1 MSGYKKD
8 YTMSDDKVYN
18 KLGKIV
24 SMLDDLQ
31 ETGCFEP
38 GYTQPVYRIVVT
50 GPNGAGKD
58 SFINCL
64 FGYSFLP
71 ANCKSKRQ
79 MEIRFM
85 HSLEDVSP
93 MVQIEEVPNKKFT
106 HFPDC
111 SKKIAEIQNGT
122 NDSNGGTSI
131 RMTLTSNTSA
141 DMYVI
146 STCEQ
151 DTGNQSANTL
161 LREALAPSSN
171 FIVLVMEAIY
181 LNDDFKQKR
190 DHWFNLIR
198 NFDSNLQRT
207 MVVFTKCDVLPNNF
221 NYNKIKAF
229 LRESNDVFSPKYGFV
244 CVKTNFMAH
253 VEPSDHARMEREY
266 FCNHKTFGY
275 LNIND
280 YFTLDTAGEKIT
292 KWIYEANEFK
302 KTMSY
307 AYNQMQERIKFVD
320 AELEKFGKDFL
331 DFSTQRKDLFL
342 QGMMNVFCQTVEKA
356 FSGNCDVE
364 EYNLSN
370 VKISSLYSEFLEK
383 FIDYKPSISFKNE
396 KIIEAI
402 QKTEGCGLS
411 GFPNGDVIYALLDEK
426 LEELREEINT
436 FSEDIYATVNQLFKT
451 IINRFFAR
459 FPKALNPIE
468 ELIISFLD
476 QEFNKT
482 KKLFND
488 LAEMNFTYLY
498 VDELSKEY
506 KTLIQD
512 SLLKKGLQI
521 QTTSDANNTNYL
533 FNKDTKD
540 LSFFKANK
548 DKDKDSYYQ
557 GLANYVKSLVDF
569 IYSEMIRNL
578 REYIPKAAGNF
589 FIKSLKTNMNFYL
602 LQYISKNPE
611 MCDDLEE
618 DQDVAQ
624 KRAYYIDAQKKLKK
638 INKAVGVDE
647 QLSKY
652 FKEDNTKIIENILQQ
667 QGISAQNAQEN
678 TEDKDKKPQKSG
690 ISINDI
696 GVPPKK
702 EPSNNISQA
711 TKNNLFGSKSSKT
724 NNLFGNL
731 TQSKSESTPSQ
742 KKNTTNLFGP
752 APNTNTNTNN
762 NTNNKKPENTNN
774 QTPKTNNL
782 FGSIGSTISKGA
794 SNLFGSLNPNK
805 TTPKTTQPNQTNQ
818 TNQTNPKPKDLNVNL
833 KVETKEGNK
842 GANVKVN
849 VDPKE
854 AMNFFNKNKQNLPT
868 GQQAANAAQKVTTN
882 PTTNNAGKK
891 SNANALANLFGSKK

>member
-229 LRESNDVFSPKYGFV
+229 LHESNDVFSPKYGFV

-307 AYNQMQERIKFVD
+307 AYNQMQERMKFVD

-331 DFSTQRKDLFL
+331 DFSSQRKDLFL

-521 QTTSDANNTNYL
+521 QTTSDGNNTNYL

-667 QGISAQNAQEN
+667 QGISAQNSQEN

-724 NNLFGNL
+724 NNLFGNP

-833 KVETKEGNK
+833 KIDTKEGNK

-882 PTTNNAGKK
+882 PTANNAGKK

>member
-18 KLGKIV
+18 KFGKIV

-64 FGYSFLP
+64 FGYTFLP

-93 MVQIEEVPNKKFT
+93 MVQIEGVNKKFT

-111 SKKIAEIQNGT
+111 SRNIADIQNGT
-122 NDSNGGTSI
+122 NDSNEGTVI

-151 DTGNQSANTL
+151 DTGNQSANAL

-198 NFDSNLQRT
+198 EYDTNLQRT
-207 MVVFTKCDVLPNNF
+207 MVIFTKCDVLPNNF
-221 NYNKIKAF
+221 NFNKLKAF
-229 LRESNDVFSPKYGFV
+229 LRESNDVFNPKYGFV
-244 CVKTNFMAH
+244 CVKTNYMAH
-253 VEPSDHARMEREY
+253 IEPSDHARMEREY
-266 FCNHKTFGY
+266 FCNHKVFGY

-292 KWIYEANEFK
+292 KWIYETNDFK

-307 AYNQMQERIKFVD
+307 AYNQMQERMKFVD
-320 AELEKFGKDFL
+320 SELEKFGKDFL

-370 VKISSLYSEFLEK
+370 VKISGLYTDFLDK
-383 FIDYKPSISFKNE
+383 YIDYKPSISFKNE

-521 QTTSDANNTNYL
+521 QTTSSDSNNTNYL
-533 FNKDTKD
+533 FNKDNKD

-624 KRAYYIDAQKKLKK
+624 KRAYYIEAQKKLKK

-667 QGISAQNAQEN
+667 QGINSQNSQEN

-702 EPSNNISQA
+702 ETNNISQT
-711 TKNNLFGSKSSKT
+711 TKNNLFGSKSSKV
-724 NNLFGNL
+724 NNLFGNP
-731 TQSKSESTPSQ
+731 TQSKSETTPSQ
-742 KKNTTNLFGP
+742 KKNATNLFGP
-752 APNTNTNTNN
+752 TTNTNTNN
-762 NTNNKKPENTNN
+762 NANNKKPENTNN
-774 QTPKTNNL
+774 QTPKVNNL
-782 FGSIGSTISKGA
+782 FGNISKGA
-794 SNLFGSLNPNK
+794 SNLFGNSNPNK
-805 TTPKTTQPNQTNQ
+805 TTPKANQPNQTNQ
-818 TNQTNPKPKDLNVNL
+818 NTKDLNVNS
-833 KVETKEGNK
+833 KVDTKDGNK
-842 GANVKVN
+842 GANIKGN
-849 VDPKE
+849 VEPKE
-854 AMNFFNKNKQNLPT
+854 AMNFFNKNKQNLPQ
-868 GQQAANAAQKVTTN
+868 GQQNTNAAQKTSTN
-882 PTTNNAGKK
+882 QAGNNPGKK
-891 SNANALANLFGSKK
+891 SNANALANLFGKKK